1 MSNSIYNLSRKP
13 NMPERILSALAY
25 LTCGFVG
32 IILIIVTVF
41 IKVSLKPFVKFNC
54 YQAILLGFIFA
65 FVQYTYTLID
75 SLLQLLEIIPF
86 LGKFLYSVFAFFVYY
101 LMAFPVLFGLPL
113 LSSIVIL
120 ILLYLIIM
128 TLLGKSPVIPYL
140 SNIIQRMM

>member
-1 MSNSIYNLSRKP
+1 MSNSIYNLSKQP

-25 LTCGFVG
+25 ITCGFVG

-54 YQAILLGFIFA
+54 YQAILLGFIFT
-65 FVQYTYTLID
+65 FVQYTYNIID
-75 SLLQLLEIIPF
+75 SLLQILQIIPF

-101 LMAFPVLFGLPL
+101 LMAFPILFGLPL

-120 ILLYLIIM
+120 ILLYLVVM
-128 TLLGKSPVIPYL
+128 TLIGKSPTLPFI
-140 SNIIQRMM
+140 SDIIQRTM

>member
-1 MSNSIYNLSRKP
+1 MSNSIYNFSKKP
-13 NMPERILSALAY
+13 NMPERVLSALAY

-65 FVQYTYTLID
+65 FLQCTYNLVD
-75 SLLQLLEIIPF
+75 NLLQLLEIIPF
-86 LGKFLYSVFAFFVYY
+86 LGKFLYSVFAFFAFY
-101 LMAFPVLFGLPL
+101 LMSFPVLFGLPL

-120 ILLYLIIM
+120 ILFYLIIM
-128 TLLGKSPVIPYL
+128 TLLGKSPTLPYI
-140 SNIIQRMM
+140 SNAIQRMM

>member
-1 MSNSIYNLSRKP
+1 MSNSIYNLSKKP

-25 LTCGFVG
+25 LTYGIVG

-65 FVQYTYTLID
+65 VVQYTYILID

-86 LGKFLYSVFAFFVYY
+86 LGKFLYSVFAFFAFY
-101 LMAFPVLFGLPL
+101 LMSYHVLFGMSL
-113 LSSIVIL
+113 LAIIINL
-120 ILLYLIIM
+120 ILLYLIVM
-128 TLLGKSPVIPYL
+128 TLLGKTPKLPYL
-140 SNIIQRMM
+140 SDIIQRMM